1 MDYCCADIVA
11 LEREG
16 DGGEQSQNLGSR
28 VALLPGKFVQI
39 RKVFVFVNYWLG
51 NFGKC
56 SDNMQSV
63 CMNWKVSG

>member
-1 MDYCCADIVA
+1 MNYCYADIVA

-39 RKVFVFVNYWLG
+39 RKVFDKFKIGWVILENVQII
-51 NFGKC
+51 C
-56 SDNMQSV
+56 R
-63 CMNWKVSG
+63 VSA